1 MFSGKNTLR
10 PQQLNINVATWVR
23 LLKRDVPQQPTAE
36 DEESSSPPP
45 QPATGTGQQSGVRR
59 DSPSDI
65 QQLAIESRVD
75 ETVPALPPKQSK
87 YSTESSTVSSGVI
100 GGSGERTTPALPPR
114 IDTDIEVCTRLCEGL
129 QYETPRYVSYV
140 CLSIWSGFPG
150 FLLLCDAW

>member
-1 MFSGKNTLR
+1 MR

-45 QPATGTGQQSGVRR
+45 QPATGTGQQSGGRR

-65 QQLAIESRVD
+65 QQLGIDSRVD

-87 YSTESSTVSSGVI
+87 YSTESSTGSGVI

-114 IDTDIEVCTRLCEGL
+114 IDTDIEVRNCQCEEL
-129 QYETPRYVSYV
+129 QYRIPHYVSYV

-150 FLLLCDAW
+150 FLLLCHAW